1 LESKKKVFTSEIK
14 KELVEEQKQTKIS
27 RRSFLKKSAYSAPVL
42 MAMGQLAKPTFAQAD
57 GVGSTAGG
65 PAGPPGGWNP

>member
-1 LESKKKVFTSEIK
+1 MESKKKVLNSK
-14 KELVEEQKQTKIS
+14 VKEVVEEQKQTEIS

-42 MAMGQLAKPTFAQAD
+42 MAMGQLAKPTFTQAD
-57 GVGSTAGG
+57 GVGSTGGG